1 MVQETSRAANGLPEV
16 QEPVLE
22 DATEVT
28 MTATEP
34 HIYEL
39 DFDSDGKGTVGLWKD
54 GTTWQDGTVAVI
66 TVTEEGEKN
75 KKWISDCA
83 CFIHAET
90 RSKGGITEFTFVGTG
105 AKDGRAV
112 KFTMLATDCVNT
124 QKFKGQLANAFG
136 SQNLPSGGKG

>member
-1 MVQETSRAANGLPEV
+1 V